1 LLSHLSR
8 HNNHPDLARA
18 AVREVCSDL
27 LPAIADQDSGSG
39 WLTV

>member
-8 HNNHPDLARA
+8 HNNRPDLARA

-27 LPAIADQDSGSG
+27 HPGVADQDSSSG
-39 WLTV
+39 WVTV